1 MSWGAIGGAAI
12 GAAGSFLSSRQQRK
26 AAESGTTQKLDP
38 RMEAILYGSNGGSGL
53 VQQLAGLA
61 NAPSPTGAKNFG
73 LGMDNYLNNWGLDN
87 FVRSQQAAQS
97 LQETQNAA
105 PQVANTQGVNVS
117 TVKAPT
123 MSAPGQNS
131 LDLKSAFQNTIYGD
145 AGANPY
151 LTKSLQGAADMS
163 RMNFNQLQQDAT
175 RNLQEN
181 ILPGIRG
188 GAIAAG
194 QYGSSRQGIA
204 EGRALGDAA
213 RASQQAAAQF
223 GLGTSNAA
231 IGAQSDAFNRG
242 QDRSLAAL
250 LNLSGQQYDTGRFNS
265 QQNLQAQL
273 ANQNAFQNAETT
285 NAGLRQGV
293 NLANLNS
300 QLQTNNQNAQN
311 KATGIGLSS
320 GLLGQAVNFG
330 NQAANSDVSR
340 LGAITGALSPFTGL
354 NSTQTQP
361 AYQNTAGNV
370 LGGAL
375 GGLALFNQFKG
386 AGGGVGGGLPSIGGA
401 SQYNWGQY

>member
-12 GAAGSFLSSRQQRK
+12 GAAGSYLSSKKNAK
-26 AAESGTTQKLDP
+26 AAQAGATEKLDP
-38 RMEAILYGSNGGSGL
+38 RMDQILYGGSGGGGL
-53 VQQLAGLA
+53 LQQLAGLA
-61 NAPSPTGAKNFG
+61 NTQRPAGQQNFG
-73 LGMDNYLNNWGLDN
+73 TGINSYLNDWGLDSFMRN
-87 FVRSQQAAQS
+87 QQAAQS

-117 TVKAPT
+117 TVKAPALNT
-123 MSAPGQNS
+123 PSQGT

-175 RNLQEN
+175 RNLREN

-194 QYGSSRQGIA
+194 QYGGSRQGIA
-204 EGRALGDAA
+204 EGRALGDSA
-213 RASQQAAAQF
+213 RASQQAATQF

-231 IGAQSDAFNRG
+231 IGAQADAFNRG

-250 LNLSGQQYDTGRFNS
+250 LNLSGQQFDQSRFGA
-265 QQNLQAQL
+265 QQALQAQL

-293 NLANLNS
+293 NLANINS

-311 KATGIGLSS
+311 RATGIGLSS

-330 NQAANSDVSR
+330 NQSANADVSR
-340 LGAITGALSPFTGL
+340 LGAITGALAPFTGL
-354 NSTQTQP
+354 NQTQTQP

-370 LGGAL
+370 IGGAL
-375 GGLALFNQFKG
+375 GGLSLFNQFKG
-386 AGGGVGGGLPSIGGA
+386 MGGGGSGGLPSIGSA
-401 SQYNWGQY
+401 TQYNWGQY